1 MVRRWNAEDTNDLKI
16 LAHAYRA
23 MTVAEKTDRTVG
35 WVVFKTH
42 QLKAPI
48 DVRPLNGTDPG
59 PAGFNWVEIDL
70 KKTH

>member
-1 MVRRWNAEDTNDLKI
+1 MVRRWNAEDTHDLRI
-16 LAHAYRA
+16 PAHANRA
-23 MTVAEKTDRTVG
+23 MTVAENRAVR

-48 DVRPLNGTDPG
+48 DVRPLDGTDPG

-70 KKTH
+70 KRTH